1 MPARRHRFGMVL
13 RGLALGLCL
22 WLIAPPPLAALNK
35 NEIRE
40 LEDLLAQL
48 GFDPG
53 PIDGV
58 LDAQTRTAIKG
69 YQDFAALPV
78 TGQAS
83 WSLLDEVR
91 GVTDSLGDVRIP
103 QSVPQAVAGPEA
115 AKAQEKVT
123 EPAFAAPK
131 PPGPKPAAPEK
142 APVETAPVETAAVQT
157 EATETPA
164 AATAPAS
171 TGPATFEIAL
181 QLAAFRSEEEARRGW
196 AQMQQQLPDLLGG
209 MSPRFPAVDLGEE
222 GIYYRVLTGPFPNR
236 ATAANLCAMVRA
248 EGQACL
254 VIQSAPQQIPEVA
267 PPQASAEPTAPEPA
281 AAPAPLHLAEAATS
295 AVSPEGGA
303 PPATKKMP
311 VSPPSAEPSEAT
323 PPEASQLVAV
333 ETSAP
338 APEEVAAVPEESTEP
353 TPSETPQLAAL
364 PEVGAPALQSA
375 DEVFDLNDCQRAIQL
390 YTQLMEQ
397 GGLTSRRQAGAHNNR
412 GRCYLDEKY
421 FEEAIADFNSA
432 IGKWPD
438 YAAAFFNRGRAHQA
452 VGEAALAQADM
463 QRAYDLGFNRLGL

>member
-1 MPARRHRFGMVL
+1 MIL
-13 RGLALGLCL
+13 RGLALGVCL
-22 WLIAPPPLAALNK
+22 WLIAAPALAALNK

-91 GVTDSLGDVRIP
+91 GVTDALGDVRIP

-142 APVETAPVETAAVQT
+142 APVETAPVKTAAVQT
-157 EATETPA
+157 EAVQTEATKAPA
-164 AATAPAS
+164 AETAPAS

-181 QLAAFRSEEEARRGW
+181 QLAAFRSEVGARRGW
-196 AQMQQQLPDLLGG
+196 GQIQQQLPDLLGG

-222 GIYYRVLTGPFPNR
+222 GIYYRVVTGPFPNR
-236 ATAANLCAMVRA
+236 ATAAALCAMITA
-248 EGQACL
+248 EGQECR
-254 VIQSAPQQIPEVA
+254 VIQSAPQ
-267 PPQASAEPTAPEPA
+267 
-281 AAPAPLHLAEAATS
+281 
-295 AVSPEGGA
+295 
-303 PPATKKMP
+303 
-311 VSPPSAEPSEAT
+311 
-323 PPEASQLVAV
+323 
-333 ETSAP
+333 
-338 APEEVAAVPEESTEP
+338 
-353 TPSETPQLAAL
+353 
-364 PEVGAPALQSA
+364 
-375 DEVFDLNDCQRAIQL
+375 
-390 YTQLMEQ
+390 
-397 GGLTSRRQAGAHNNR
+397 
-412 GRCYLDEKY
+412 
-421 FEEAIADFNSA
+421 
-432 IGKWPD
+432 
-438 YAAAFFNRGRAHQA
+438 
-452 VGEAALAQADM
+452 
-463 QRAYDLGFNRLGL
+463 